1 MSVLEYEPENKL
13 IKEYRTTLRD
23 FIEHE
28 MYESKVNDLSDE
40 DSEDSKE
47 EDDDDSNDDEA
58 DSDDG
63 DGRSGG
69 YSSSL
74 KVNLR
79 K

>member
-1 MSVLEYEPENKL
+1 VLCVWTNDGVVCYL
-13 IKEYRTTLRD
+13 
-23 FIEHE
+23 E